1 MALRSRGRRTSGRAV
16 RIRAVLP
23 WCRRRRPRAGD
34 QRPGRPEEQRSD
46 TRRHSHP
53 LSLIICASSMIN
65 FPSLY
70 FWLDSKACS
79 CNRREGAG
87 HGGLQLHGEPLT
99 VPLKRMTRGWWT
111 TAAGCCPDFQ
121 PGPRHTH
128 THAHKRLGS
137 ARLASRLARHAVSAG
152 IDRPRCKTEASRAS
166 PAAQRDTERAAPG
179 GGAGGRWE
187 GR

>member
-1 MALRSRGRRTSGRAV
+1 MALRSRGRWTSGRAV

-23 WCRRRRPRAGD
+23 WCRQRRSRAGD

-79 CNRREGAG
+79 CNRRAGRGSWWAPAPRGATDSAAEAYDT
-87 HGGLQLHGEPLT
+87 GGGRPRPAAVQT
-99 VPLKRMTRGWWT
+99 SSSVRDTRT
-111 TAAGCCPDFQ
+111 
-121 PGPRHTH
+121 HTH
-128 THAHKRLGS
+128 TNGS
-137 ARLASRLARHAVSAG
+137 ARLGWPQGWRDTRS
-152 IDRPRCKTEASRAS
+152 PRALIV
-166 PAAQRDTERAAPG
+166 PAAKQRPPEPARRHRDTERAAPG